1 MSFCVDLW
9 NGFDLIK
16 NRHNSIFRK
25 LKSLKN
31 LLVSYISIEA
41 EYCKKLENLYKEHK
55 ENTKPEFLLEE
66 SFQKLIETFNY
77 EIIKRKEYDNY
88 ITKNIIIQINAYLE
102 IPKVKFNKCFSDNN
116 ENKEVINRVLTT
128 LKEKQ
133 ISFHNQCRELG
144 SSIAQNEMDTI
155 SKNNKTQKRNCD
167 RLLDSLKIGKEDYLN
182 YLKEANIKRERY
194 NVIAEKQ
201 LNKLQD
207 MYKSLIQNLQQSLL
221 NFSQKRIGFLKELYE
236 KEKKD
241 YIDIHSKTNI
251 EKEIF
256 DFIMKNATKEFPMVK
271 FEFCPIKI
279 NALKNYIRNKY
290 NKIPKDELSK
300 IELSIQNCF
309 DSNEIFK
316 DEIIFKVNKK
326 YSDQSFSRKIS
337 IFNRK
342 QQPANT
348 KESKD
353 EKTEMQKNKEFL
365 ENYIT
370 ELYGY
375 KKKEKKEKNEK
386 EEVKAENNEKNENK
400 DNKDNKDNID
410 DKENKEIK
418 DDNKNKENKS
428 EMESNKNEIKDN
440 ENTKNTKDNE
450 SNKNNENKDIDSN
463 EIKEENLS
471 QGINKEINEKEN
483 LNKDKENKNA
493 TDIKNINNINNKEK
507 ITEENKTDEL
517 KKKKDDDNNKDEK
530 IEKKDLEKIMK
541 LIAKK
546 NNDYSFYIEVLI
558 KKITYL
564 RSKGFFELDENAYIT
579 ILSIF
584 DKILE
589 ENPKNDYILKNLL
602 ILCQTFY
609 KLENGEKIYLQ
620 EGIKGREI
628 LNNPETWH
636 RVINYSMILNN
647 TDKDL
652 NNFKPNEII
661 DKINKE
667 AEVVV
672 ISYLCDML
680 QFTDDE
686 KVFNEVK
693 DYYMKVYNLD
703 EKKVNE
709 QVEDYMKS
717 LKKKGKIKNIYKD
730 KDKLSEKEKDNNKS
744 ENVNIKNNEYENEKN
759 NENSN
764 ILEGRNL
771 EDNQTNAT
779 IKSNPLEEKN
789 NNKMNNNNNKEYI
802 TNKYVIVTDEEN
814 GEIKLE
820 RKNKDNNNEINED
833 DNNRDCKIKGIS
845 KEEEN
850 IKEKDKNYI
859 NIANEEEQKIEE
871 KVNEDKNLKEEKSNE

>member
-1 MSFCVDLW
+1 
-9 NGFDLIK
+9 
-16 NRHNSIFRK
+16 
-25 LKSLKN
+25 
-31 LLVSYISIEA
+31 
-41 EYCKKLENLYKEHK
+41 
-55 ENTKPEFLLEE
+55 
-66 SFQKLIETFNY
+66 
-77 EIIKRKEYDNY
+77 
-88 ITKNIIIQINAYLE
+88 
-102 IPKVKFNKCFSDNN
+102 
-116 ENKEVINRVLTT
+116 
-128 LKEKQ
+128 
-133 ISFHNQCRELG
+133 
-144 SSIAQNEMDTI
+144 
-155 SKNNKTQKRNCD
+155 
-167 RLLDSLKIGKEDYLN
+167 
-182 YLKEANIKRERY
+182 
-194 NVIAEKQ
+194 
-201 LNKLQD
+201 
-207 MYKSLIQNLQQSLL
+207 
-221 NFSQKRIGFLKELYE
+221 
-236 KEKKD
+236 
-241 YIDIHSKTNI
+241 
-251 EKEIF
+251 
-256 DFIMKNATKEFPMVK
+256 
-271 FEFCPIKI
+271 
-279 NALKNYIRNKY
+279 
-290 NKIPKDELSK
+290 
-300 IELSIQNCF
+300 
-309 DSNEIFK
+309 
-316 DEIIFKVNKK
+316 
-326 YSDQSFSRKIS
+326 
-337 IFNRK
+337 
-342 QQPANT
+342 
-348 KESKD
+348 
-353 EKTEMQKNKEFL
+353 
-365 ENYIT
+365 
-370 ELYGY
+370 
-375 KKKEKKEKNEK
+375 
-386 EEVKAENNEKNENK
+386 
-400 DNKDNKDNID
+400 
-410 DKENKEIK
+410 
-418 DDNKNKENKS
+418 
-428 EMESNKNEIKDN
+428 
-440 ENTKNTKDNE
+440 
-450 SNKNNENKDIDSN
+450 
-463 EIKEENLS
+463 
-471 QGINKEINEKEN
+471 
-483 LNKDKENKNA
+483 
-493 TDIKNINNINNKEK
+493 
-507 ITEENKTDEL
+507 
-517 KKKKDDDNNKDEK
+517 
-530 IEKKDLEKIMK
+530 MK

-628 LNNPETWH
+628 LNNPEIWH

-802 TNKYVIVTDEEN
+802 TNEYIIVTDEEN